1 MRRWIVTTIITAVVG
16 FVARKIGE
24 RRDRGTGGSRRR
36 R

>member
-1 MRRWIVTTIITAVVG
+1 MRRWIVTTIITALAG

-24 RRDRGTGGSRRR
+24 RRDRGTSGSRRR